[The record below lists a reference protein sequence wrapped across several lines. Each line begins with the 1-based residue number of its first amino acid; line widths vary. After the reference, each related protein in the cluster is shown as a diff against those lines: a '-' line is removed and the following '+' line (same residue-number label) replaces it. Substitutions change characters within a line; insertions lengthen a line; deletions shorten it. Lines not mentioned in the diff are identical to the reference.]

1 MSLEVL
7 TAANPLAGLLE
18 LACAYAACVVAR
30 RSAAAAYGHK
40 QRSMLAGL
48 RRAAACGW
56 CCVLCVLSVCVSC
69 LCVCVFVCVCVCYA
83 CVHTQFTRICRQ
95 RDVQRQHRCCN

>member
-48 RRAAACGW
+48 RRAAACGCGCGW
-56 CCVLCVLSVCVSC
+56 LCGCCVWVCV
-69 LCVCVFVCVCVCYA
+69 VCVCVCVMHAY
-83 CVHTQFTRICRQ
+83 I
-95 RDVQRQHRCCN
+95 RCLQEYVDSETCNGN

>member
-48 RRAAACGW
+48 RRAAACGCGC
-56 CCVLCVLSVCVSC
+56 CCVLCV
-69 LCVCVFVCVCVCYA
+69 CVCVVCVCVCVCFMHAY
-83 CVHTQFTRICRQ
+83 I
-95 RDVQRQHRCCN
+95 RCLQEYVDSETCNGN

>member
-1 MSLEVL
+1 ML

-48 RRAAACGW
+48 RRAAACGCGCGW
-56 CCVLCVLSVCVSC
+56 LCGCCVWVCV
-69 LCVCVFVCVCVCYA
+69 VCVCVCVLCMRIYA
-83 CVHTQFTRICRQ
+83 VYK
-95 RDVQRQHRCCN
+95 NM